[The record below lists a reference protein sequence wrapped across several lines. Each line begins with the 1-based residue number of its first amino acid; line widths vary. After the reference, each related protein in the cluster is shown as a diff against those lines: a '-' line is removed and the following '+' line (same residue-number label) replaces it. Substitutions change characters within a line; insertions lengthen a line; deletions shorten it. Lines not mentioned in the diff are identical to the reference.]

1 MAKILIVGCGAIG
14 SELAEVLSAKG
25 HDVTGLKRRPPV
37 SSSDSIR
44 YVAGDINSAA
54 DLADL
59 DSDFT
64 QVYFIVSP
72 DGRTK
77 LSRDL

>member
-25 HDVTGLKRRPPV
+25 HAVTGLKRKPSFSVPCP
-37 SSSDSIR
+37 IN
-44 YVAGDINSAA
+44 YVAADISSVD

-59 DSDFT
+59 ATDFT
-64 QVYFIVSP
+64 VAFFYRF
-72 DGRTK
+72 T
-77 LSRDL
+77 